1 MQAGADVNTTN
12 SFGYTPIL
20 EACHRGY
27 VNVVTM
33 LLKSGKVNLAHIPD
47 DNLASSSPFV
57 NSPPQPALG
66 EAARSGFMKIVQVDH
81 ETFIELRRK
90 K

>member
-1 MQAGADVNTTN
+1 MRACFIKWKAIKKH
-12 SFGYTPIL
+12 IL
-20 EACHRGY
+20 KMS
-27 VNVVTM
+27 VKKFSQM